1 MNRSFFS
8 VFFTQL
14 IAQNDL
20 LSAKQQP
27 YVFGRILAWSSTNPS
42 ARKVSGVFLAQMD
55 IPIQVWHMVD
65 VMRGDFNE
73 HQMTQVPIT
82 EKQLGTMQMMEEV
95 SEHVGVNYTKI
106 PDSRYVAQPVD
117 DFLFPWE
124 EEGSVELSK
133 RMRGSLNHQDNQQRW
148 RQDQFCT

>member
-1 MNRSFFS
+1 
-8 VFFTQL
+8 
-14 IAQNDL
+14 
-20 LSAKQQP
+20 
-27 YVFGRILAWSSTNPS
+27 
-42 ARKVSGVFLAQMD
+42 
-55 IPIQVWHMVD
+55 MVD

-73 HQMTQVPIT
+73 HQMTQNPIT

-124 EEGSVELSK
+124 EEASVELSK